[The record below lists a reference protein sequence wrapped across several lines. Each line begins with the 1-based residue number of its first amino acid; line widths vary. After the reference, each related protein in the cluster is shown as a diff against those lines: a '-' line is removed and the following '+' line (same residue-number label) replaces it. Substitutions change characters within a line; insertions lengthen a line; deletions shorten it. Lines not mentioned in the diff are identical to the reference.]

1 MSLIELLS
9 HRLPESRQDISRD
22 WLSGPSRTERLQVL
36 TFLIVGD

>member
-9 HRLPESRQDISRD
+9 HRLPESRQDISCD

-36 TFLIVGD
+36 TFLIEGD